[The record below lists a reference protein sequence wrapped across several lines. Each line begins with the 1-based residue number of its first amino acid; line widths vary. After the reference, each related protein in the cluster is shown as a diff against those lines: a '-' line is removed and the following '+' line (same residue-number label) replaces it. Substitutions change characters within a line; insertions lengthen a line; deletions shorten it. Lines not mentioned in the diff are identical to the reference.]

1 MGAIYA
7 YARREI
13 AGWGKQGRKLAGEVV
28 VADALAPEAA
38 RRAQRQAL
46 LAAARDSLPELP
58 CVCVFAYHPATL
70 LLLRAG
76 YLAGGGQLQAA
87 LLRSDC
93 GCRRRGFASPQSS
106 PREEW
111 ARQDKKK
118 ADCPAAGA
126 GERGVG
132 ALVAPHPRL
141 GPGTRSSG

>member
-1 MGAIYA
+1 M
-7 YARREI
+7 
-13 AGWGKQGRKLAGEVV
+13 QGRKLVGEVV

-38 RRAQRQAL
+38 RRAQSKRCL
-46 LAAARDSLPELP
+46 LRPGIPSPSFLVF
-58 CVCVFAYHPATL
+58 VCFAYHPATL

-111 ARQDKKK
+111 ARPDKKK